1 MVFHRLVKKLELF
14 QKHVGKID
22 ELCPVVK
29 QYIVVS
35 ASHVVAHTTADAG
48 ILDRRLV
55 RVRETVNA
63 IKGIDRS
70 GPDKTQILSLLVCP
84 IVFARTGNIDR
95 TRGNHRDKFVLVER
109 QRILVIAVFAEVT
122 TEPVRKGIVYNVGG
136 LAEFPS

>member
-48 ILDRRLV
+48 ILDLRLD

-84 IVFARTGNIDR
+84 IVFETSSCWSKGSASS
-95 TRGNHRDKFVLVER
+95 L
-109 QRILVIAVFAEVT
+109 LLYL
-122 TEPVRKGIVYNVGG
+122 RKLPQNQCGKASFIM
-136 LAEFPS
+136 